1 MPDLDSLDRQIF
13 QQLAQDGRMAN
24 LEVARRIGVSEK
36 TVRQR
41 VRRLTSEAGMRIIAT
56 IDEETDPSRTILLL
70 RSDAG
75 QRFSLAARLAALPE
89 VNKIHLTNGA
99 YELVVEAS
107 FASDAEALD
116 FYVRQ
121 IESAPGVRASE
132 STHII
137 ETITPQAEH
146 PSDPFDGFDAKA
158 ERLDDLAELIDLAC
172 DVAVSRLGTDRIFVS
187 CLEIDSFDP
196 KKPPYGSN
204 IRWRGLSSRYIE
216 AVCSVRYSDSVIGP
230 NVFERGQ
237 HIFISDAQTDPLF
250 HSLADLAVSEGFH
263 SYLAV
268 PVRSDNAN
276 LGTMI
281 LYYGRV
287 IPYSVERVAQAQE
300 LADLLGKHVA
310 HRFSSEISTTIS
322 NSYQTPTF
330 GDDPAEIVA
339 RS

>member
-13 QQLAQDGRMAN
+13 QQLAQNGRMAN
-24 LEVARRIGVSEK
+24 QEVARRIGVSEK

-41 VRRLTSEAGMRIIAT
+41 VRRLSEAGMRIIAT
-56 IDEETDPSRTILLL
+56 IDGEIDPSRTILLVH
-70 RSDAG
+70 SEAG

-89 VNKIHLTNGA
+89 VDKIHLTNGA

-116 FYVRQ
+116 FYVRH
-121 IESAPGVRASE
+121 IETAPGVRASE

-137 ETITPQAEH
+137 ETIAPQAEH
-146 PSDPFDGFDAKA
+146 PSDLFDGFDAKA
-158 ERLDDLAELIDLAC
+158 ERLDSLPELIDLAC
-172 DVAVSRLGTDRIFVS
+172 DIAASRLGTDRIFVS
-187 CLEIDSFDP
+187 CLEMDSFDP
-196 KKPPYGSN
+196 AKPPYGSN
-204 IRWRGLSSRYIE
+204 IRWRGLSSRYID
-216 AVCSVRYSDSVIGP
+216 AVCSARLSDSVIATY
-230 NVFERGQ
+230 VLDRGQ

-281 LYYGRV
+281 LYYGRI
-287 IPYSVERVAQAQE
+287 IPYSTQRVAQAQE

-310 HRFSSEISTTIS
+310 RRFNNDALAKATTNACTKPILEEST
-322 NSYQTPTF
+322 
-330 GDDPAEIVA
+330 EIVA
-339 RS
+339 PL